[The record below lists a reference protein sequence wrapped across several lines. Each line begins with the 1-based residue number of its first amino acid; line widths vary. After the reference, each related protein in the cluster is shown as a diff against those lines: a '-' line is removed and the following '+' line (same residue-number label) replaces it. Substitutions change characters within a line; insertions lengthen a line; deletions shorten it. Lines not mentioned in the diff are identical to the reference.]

1 MKRVLIVDDEPELT
15 DVVREY
21 LQEQYEVVVA
31 NDGTAALAAFRRRRP
46 DVVFLDINMPGPSGL
61 DVLKQLRQADPT
73 LPVIMVTV
81 NTEVATVQ
89 ECLREGA
96 FAYVPKP
103 FDLKYVEHMAA
114 LATQMGGGGSPS
126 ESA

>member
-1 MKRVLIVDDEPELT
+1 MKRVLVVDDEPELT
-15 DVVREY
+15 DVVKEY
-21 LQEQYEVVVA
+21 LQDRYEVEVA
-31 NDGTAALAAFRRRRP
+31 HNGKAALAAAQQKRP

-61 DVLKQLRQADPT
+61 EVLRELHRADPT
-73 LPVIMVTV
+73 IVVIMVTV
-81 NTEVATVQ
+81 NTEIATVQ

-114 LATQMGGGGSPS
+114 LATQGRSTTAG
-126 ESA
+126 

>member
-15 DVVREY
+15 EVVREY
-21 LQEQYEVVVA
+21 LQEHYQVEVA
-31 NDGTAALAAFRRRRP
+31 NSGSAGLEAFRRRRP

-61 DVLKQLRQADPT
+61 EVLKELRRADPA

-81 NTEVATVQ
+81 NTDVAVVQ
-89 ECLREGA
+89 ECLQEGA

-114 LATQMGGGGSPS
+114 LATQTGAPGST
-126 ESA
+126 

>member
-21 LQEQYEVVVA
+21 LADRYEVMVA
-31 NDGTAALAAFRRRRP
+31 HSGPAALKSARSKRP

-61 DVLKQLRQADPT
+61 EVLKELRRMDAT
-73 LPVIMVTV
+73 IAVIMVTV
-81 NTEVATVQ
+81 NTEVGVVQ

-114 LATQMGGGGSPS
+114 LATEQSRRDTGT
-126 ESA
+126 A

>member
-1 MKRVLIVDDEPELT
+1 MKHVLVVDDEPELA

-21 LQEQYEVVVA
+21 LQDRYEVAAVHS
-31 NDGTAALAAFRRRRP
+31 GPAALQAVAKQRP
-46 DVVFLDINMPGPSGL
+46 DVVFLDFNMPGPSGL
-61 DVLKQLRQADPT
+61 EVLKALRQIDAT
-73 LPVIMVTV
+73 IPVIMVTV
-81 NTEVATVQ
+81 NTELGIVQ

-114 LATQMGGGGSPS
+114 LATESSRRATPS
-126 ESA
+126 A